1 VPPEDLCATLC
12 CTSLLQVNY
21 VVLSGLSAPEL
32 AAILGHSAQA
42 MSTFTTLHSL
52 LNGLVE
58 GKGPQTSQVAS
69 SVVQA
74 VYNRVR
80 AVAPTNAPQ
89 VRSQCR
95 YQHLYCLWF
104 AACSGLQT
112 VAKLQA

>member
-1 VPPEDLCATLC
+1 M
-12 CTSLLQVNY
+12 
-21 VVLSGLSAPEL
+21 VLSGLSAPEL

-80 AVAPTNAPQ
+80 AVAHTNAPQ
-89 VRSQCR
+89 VRSQ
-95 YQHLYCLWF
+95 YWHHLHCHCF
-104 AACSGLQT
+104 TVQLQPAT
-112 VAKLQA
+112 VAGSRGCLLDTSGC